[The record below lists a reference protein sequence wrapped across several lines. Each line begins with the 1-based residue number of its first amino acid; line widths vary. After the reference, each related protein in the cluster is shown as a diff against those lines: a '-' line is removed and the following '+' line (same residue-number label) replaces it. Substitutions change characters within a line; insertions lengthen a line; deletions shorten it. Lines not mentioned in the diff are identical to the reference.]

1 MTKEQAAEELAAS
14 ELALAT
20 ALANYTRQIILLR
33 DLRLVERL
41 EKRFKDRSTI
51 SKLQELLRDEP

>member
-1 MTKEQAAEELAAS
+1 MNREQAAEALAAS

-20 ALANYTRQIILLR
+20 ALANYTRQIILIR

-41 EKRFKDRSTI
+41 EKRFKNPATI
-51 SKLQELLRDEP
+51 SRMRELLRDEP